1 MITLGIGEIA
11 AIAAVVV
18 LFLVVSIVRLYNRF
32 VARRN
37 AVDNAFSTIDV
48 QLKQRCDLVPRVVA
62 AVTGYMQH
70 ERGVLEE
77 LTALRAKATA
87 DGVAP
92 AARMMLD
99 TQMAGLLGQVLVRAE
114 AYPALM
120 AAETVTV
127 LQRTLNEVEAQ
138 IAAARRTYN
147 AAVTEYNISI
157 ESFPANVAAPM
168 MGFARR
174 DLFEAAAADR
184 APVGVSL

>member
-1 MITLGIGEIA
+1 MNLGLVIPVVVA
-11 AIAAVVV
+11 AIAVIA
-18 LFLVVSIVRLYNRF
+18 IVRLYNRF

-48 QLKQRCDLVPRVVA
+48 QLKQRGDLVPRVVA
-62 AVTGYMQH
+62 TVTGYMQH

-77 LTALRAKATA
+77 LTTLRAKATA

-92 AARMMLD
+92 AARMALD
-99 TQMAGLLGQVLVRAE
+99 TQMAGLLGQVFVRAE
-114 AYPALM
+114 AYPALK
-120 AAETVTV
+120 AADTVLV

-147 AAVTEYNISI
+147 AAVTEYNITI

-168 MGFARR
+168 LGFARR
-174 DLFEAAAADR
+174 DLFEATASDR
-184 APVGVSL
+184 ASVDVRV